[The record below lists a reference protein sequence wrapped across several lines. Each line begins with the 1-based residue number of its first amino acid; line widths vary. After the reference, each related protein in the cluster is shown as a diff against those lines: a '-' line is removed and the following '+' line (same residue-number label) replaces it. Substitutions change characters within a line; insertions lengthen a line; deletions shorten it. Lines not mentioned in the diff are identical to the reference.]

1 MKDILEE
8 IVAHKRKEVEALY
21 APKPSLRQALLDS
34 DSGIIAEFKRKSP
47 SKNWI
52 KQEGRAEEIPLGYQ
66 QNGAAGI
73 SILTDEKYFG
83 GCDAFIA
90 TARQSGVTIP
100 VLYKNFVIDEAQLY
114 AAALCGASAV
124 LLIAACLTKQ
134 ECRNLMQKAHELG
147 LEVLLEMHSEQE
159 LEYAELKPD
168 LCGINNR
175 NLGSFVTDVETS
187 FRLAELLP
195 KDAVKVS
202 ESGISDP
209 RTVVALREAG
219 FRGFLIGENFMK
231 SPDPGK
237 ALKEFIGKLTVDN

>member
-8 IVAHKRKEVEALY
+8 IVAHKRKEVEMLY
-21 APKPSLRQALLDS
+21 ASKPSLRQALLDS

-52 KQEGRAEEIPLGYQ
+52 KQEGKAEEIPLSYQ

-83 GCDAFIA
+83 GCDAFI
-90 TARQSGVTIP
+90 TMARQSGVTIP
-100 VLYKNFVIDEAQLY
+100 VLYKNFVINEIQLY
-114 AAALCGASAV
+114 AAVLCGASAV

-159 LEYAELKPD
+159 LEYAELGPD
-168 LCGINNR
+168 LCGI
-175 NLGSFVTDVETS
+175 SQTQ
-187 FRLAELLP
+187 RLLSLCERQ
-195 KDAVKVS
+195 DS
-202 ESGISDP
+202 EDSS
-209 RTVVALREAG
+209 
-219 FRGFLIGENFMK
+219 
-231 SPDPGK
+231 
-237 ALKEFIGKLTVDN
+237 